1 MREEAQLF
9 GKYESIIGITTD
21 PETPNGT
28 GVLLLN
34 AGLIHRVGPNRLYVK
49 LAREMAKMGFTV
61 LRFDLS
67 GIGDS
72 KVRPD
77 NLPFEK
83 SNVDDTR
90 QAMDYLQ
97 KTRGIEQFLL
107 IGHCAG
113 AVNSFWTSLEDT
125 RVIGVGLLNLESGD
139 QQWDEYDYKRKV
151 SRYYENYY
159 GKAALTDSS
168 RWKRLLTGQVDY
180 VSIAR
185 NVFQSI
191 IWNKISNVIF
201 RYKSKVSK
209 SQEVVDSMREVFI
222 KGLESLAARN
232 ASIMLIYAESST
244 GLERMQLM
252 VGQDLRAMKE
262 SGKLQM
268 EIIRGSD
275 HTFTLLHTQ
284 KALFN
289 VLETW
294 SRAVTGRQVRQPTQ
308 ARPDR
313 VSS

>member
-1 MREEAQLF
+1 MKEEALLF
-9 GKYESIIGITTD
+9 GKYESLIGIVTE
-21 PETPNGT
+21 PEASNQTA
-28 GVLLLN
+28 VLLLN
-34 AGLIHRVGPNRLYVK
+34 AGLIHRIGPNRIYVK
-49 LAREMAKMGFTV
+49 LARQMAKMGFTV
-61 LRFDLS
+61 MRFDLS

-97 KTRGIEQFLL
+97 QTHGIDRFLL

-125 RVIGVGLLNLESGD
+125 RVIGIGLLNLESGD
-139 QQWDEYDYKRKV
+139 QQWDVYDYKRKV

-159 GKAALTDSS
+159 GKTALSDMS
-168 RWKRLLTGQVDY
+168 RWKKLLTGKADY

-185 NVFQSI
+185 NVFRNI
-191 IWNKISNVIF
+191 IWNKVTNIFF
-201 RYKSKVSK
+201 RYKNKVVK
-209 SQEVVDSMREVFI
+209 SQQVVDALRDVFI

-232 ASIMLIYAESST
+232 ARVLLIYAESST
-244 GLERMQLM
+244 GMERMQLL
-252 VGQDLRAMKE
+252 VGQDLRAMRD

-268 EIIRGSD
+268 EIIKGSD

-284 KALFN
+284 DALFN
-289 VLETW
+289 VLEEW
-294 SRAVTGRQVRQPTQ
+294 SGDVAGVKAT
-308 ARPDR
+308 
-313 VSS
+313 